1 MADEQVKLDPQV
13 TGNVGL
19 YFTCFQ
25 LSLRGWNVMPTARN
39 ARGVDIVAYDASASR
54 YIGIQVKSLS
64 KRDAVPVGASLSKVM
79 GDFWVIVN
87 RIATKPQAFVLLP
100 EEVRRLSH
108 CAKSGAGSFWLEAK
122 DYDAEPFRD
131 AWHRVGVGHSPAG
144 LPEGGKPSAAP
155 QE

>member
-1 MADEQVKLDPQV
+1 M
-13 TGNVGL
+13 
-19 YFTCFQ
+19 
-25 LSLRGWNVMPTARN
+25 SLRGWNVIPTARN

-64 KRDAVPVGASLSKVM
+64 KRDAVPVGASLSKMM

-87 RIATKPQAFVLLP
+87 RIATKPQAFVLLS
-100 EEVRRLSH
+100 EEARRLSH

-131 AWHRVGVGHSPAG
+131 AWHRIGVGHSLAG